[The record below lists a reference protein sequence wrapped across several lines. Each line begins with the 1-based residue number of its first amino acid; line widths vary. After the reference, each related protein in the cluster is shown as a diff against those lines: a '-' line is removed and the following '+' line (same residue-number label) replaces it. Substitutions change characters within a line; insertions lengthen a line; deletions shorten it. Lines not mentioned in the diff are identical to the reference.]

1 MHTPRTQLSIRTCTF
16 IGSFA
21 TFLGPGLF
29 DSFAENTLNHLIKL
43 CGTTKKIIANAAAD
57 VAKSIASLIVPH
69 RAFPI
74 LLNGAIDKNVN
85 CRLRSFEC
93 LKIISERIYEDT
105 SVSSANSIYQ
115 KIWENAVE
123 KVLPKGIGDANS
135 EIRGVALNIFLIFK
149 ERTPELSS
157 K

>member
-1 MHTPRTQLSIRTCTF
+1 M
-16 IGSFA
+16 
-21 TFLGPGLF
+21 
-29 DSFAENTLNHLIKL
+29 
-43 CGTTKKIIANAAAD
+43 
-57 VAKSIASLIVPH
+57 AKSIASLIVPH

-115 KIWENAVE
+115 KFG
-123 KVLPKGIGDANS
+123 KMQLKKFLPKGIGDANS
-135 EIRGVALNIFLIFK
+135 EIRGVALNIF
-149 ERTPELSS
+149 
-157 K
+157 